1 MSFPVLHHEPARGTN
16 IYAARFE
23 RVATLAEVQS
33 ALSAGANALFTSH
46 LSARRDYTTVEVAA
60 AIRHAFGA
68 HHGIRGCAG
77 RWPPLTAST
86 RRRPPAGCAGPAP
99 SSTASTPAYPANPQ
113 ITFSVASHSCGR
125 LFYSAA
131 EGSPDRSCSQYPAC
145 RARHPDGPG
154 RDPRATG

>member
-46 LSARRDYTTVEVAA
+46 LSARHDYTTVEVAA

-77 RWPPLTAST
+77 EVAAAYGEHPETAASRMRWA
-86 RRRPPAGCAGPAP
+86 RAVIDGIHARV
-99 SSTASTPAYPANPQ
+99 SS
-113 ITFSVASHSCGR
+113 
-125 LFYSAA
+125 
-131 EGSPDRSCSQYPAC
+131 
-145 RARHPDGPG
+145 
-154 RDPRATG
+154 